1 MRQWAARLNPWTLWA
16 RSLPFRVVL
25 TTMSASVVILVATG
39 WFLVDQSSRGIIA
52 GKTQASVAEASA
64 VVDVMQR
71 DLSTTDLRT
80 TTLGERITRLGRD
93 ATNRGQAGNQYLVV
107 IETPIT
113 QIGSAGL
120 AAASIPAS
128 IRQSVAGGEGLWTT
142 PTLIQYSDTR
152 ASEPGL
158 VVASKLFAPG
168 GATYP
173 IYFIFPT
180 SQEQRTLEVVQQATL
195 ATGLFLLAG
204 LGVVVY
210 LMTLQVLRPVRA
222 ARLAAERLAA
232 GHLDD
237 RMAVTGAEDLA
248 GLARSMNHMATELE
262 HKVSELEDLSTVQQ
276 RFVSDVSH
284 ELRTP
289 LTTIRMAGEVL
300 YAHRD
305 QFDTTSA
312 RSAELLSA
320 ELDRFEALLADLL
333 EISRFDAG
341 AAKLS
346 LEVVN
351 LETLVVDEMAAH
363 EPLAARAGS
372 VVTLESDG
380 NCMAEV
386 DRRRIQRIVR
396 NLITNAIEHGEGKP
410 ITVYVRGDVD
420 AVAIAVRDRGVGFT
434 ALQGNQLFNRFW
446 RADPSRGRRVGG
458 TGLGLSISLED
469 ARLHGGWLTAWG
481 RPGEGAQFRL
491 TLPRAAGGTLRSS
504 PLPTTPTEAK
514 GGVRAKK
521 S

>member
-1 MRQWAARLNPWTLWA
+1 MKRWAARLNPMRLWA

-25 TTMSASVVILVATG
+25 TTMTASVVILVATG
-39 WFLVDQSSRGIIA
+39 WFLLDQSTRGIIE

-64 VVDVMQR
+64 VVTNMQR

-80 TTLGERITRLGRD
+80 TSLGERITRLGRD
-93 ATNRGQAGNQYLVV
+93 ATNRGQAGNQYFV
-107 IETPIT
+107 IVETPIS

-120 AAASIPAS
+120 AASSVPNN
-128 IRQSVAGGEGLWTT
+128 IRQAVDSGNGLWST
-142 PTLIQYSDTR
+142 PTLIQFTDNR
-152 ASEPGL
+152 VDEPGL
-158 VVASKLFAPG
+158 VVAAKLVAPG
-168 GATYP
+168 QASYP
-173 IYFIFPT
+173 VYFLFPT
-180 SQEQRTLEVVQQATL
+180 TQERQTLVVVQQATL
-195 ATGLFLLAG
+195 ATGLFLLIG

-210 LMTLQVLRPVRA
+210 LMTIQVLRPVRA

-237 RMAVTGAEDLA
+237 RMEIGGAEDLA

-289 LTTIRMAGEVL
+289 LTTIRMASEVL
-300 YAHRD
+300 YARRES
-305 QFDTTSA
+305 FDTTSS

-320 ELDRFEALLADLL
+320 ELDRFESLLADLL

-346 LEVVN
+346 LEVVDISQVAF
-351 LETLVVDEMAAH
+351 EEMDALR
-363 EPLAARAGS
+363 PLADRVGS
-372 VVTLESDG
+372 HLELEADG
-380 NCMAEV
+380 NCMCEV
-386 DRRRIQRIVR
+386 DRRRIQRILR
-396 NLITNAIEHGEGKP
+396 NLITNAIEHGEGQP
-410 ITVYVRGDVD
+410 IDLHIRGDLD
-420 AVAIAVRDRGVGFT
+420 AIAIAVRDHGVGFS
-434 ALQGNQLFNRFW
+434 AAEGGQVFNRFW

-481 RPGEGAQFRL
+481 RPGDGAQFRL
-491 TLPRAAGGTLRSS
+491 TLPRSAGAKLKAS
-504 PLPTTPTEAK
+504 PWPTIPPD
-514 GGVRAKK
+514 VRRAGDGAH
-521 S
+521 

>member
-1 MRQWAARLNPWTLWA
+1 MSRWAARLNPIHLWA

-39 WFLVDQSSRGIIA
+39 WFLLDQSSRGIIA

-64 VVDVMQR
+64 VVANMQR

-93 ATNRGQAGNQYLVV
+93 ATNRGQTGNQYFVV

-120 AAASIPAS
+120 APASIPDK
-128 IRQSVAGGEGLWTT
+128 IRSSMGDGDGLWST
-142 PTLIQYSDTR
+142 PTLIRFTDNR
-152 ASEPGL
+152 ADEPGL
-158 VVASKLFAPG
+158 VVAARLIAPG
-168 GATYP
+168 QASYP
-173 IYFIFPT
+173 IFFLFPT
-180 SQEQRTLEVVQQATL
+180 TQERQTLAVVQQATL
-195 ATGLFLLAG
+195 ATGAFLLAG
-204 LGVVVY
+204 LGVVMY
-210 LMTLQVLRPVRA
+210 LMTIQVLRPVRA

-237 RMAVTGAEDLA
+237 RMAVAGAEDLA
-248 GLARSMNHMATELE
+248 GLARSMNHMAAELE

-289 LTTIRMAGEVL
+289 LTTIRMASEVL
-300 YAHRD
+300 YAHRE
-305 QFDTTSA
+305 QFDTTSG

-320 ELDRFEALLADLL
+320 ELDRFESLLADLL

-346 LEVVN
+346 LEVVD
-351 LETLVVDEMAAH
+351 LQVLVTEEIAAQQ
-363 EPLAARAGS
+363 PLANRAGS
-372 VVTLESDG
+372 TLLLEGDG

-386 DRRRIQRIVR
+386 DGRRIRRILR
-396 NLITNAIEHGEGKP
+396 NLITNAIEHGEGEP
-410 ITVYVRGDVD
+410 ITVSVRGDVD
-420 AVAIAVRDRGVGFT
+420 AVAVAVRDHGVGFSV
-434 ALQGNQLFNRFW
+434 AEGGQVFNRFW
-446 RADPSRGRRVGG
+446 RADPSRGRRIGG

-491 TLPRAAGGTLRSS
+491 TVPRASGGKLKGS
-504 PLPTTPTEAK
+504 PLPAIPPEVR
-514 GGVRAKK
+514 GGSNATG
-521 S
+521 